1 MKIVRTS
8 MLLAAMMAVISAP
21 VYSATITLLAGGDPS
36 PTTSFNAAG
45 KWSNAAAPSAANDYE
60 VSVSFLRTPQDVNSY
75 TFAGNSLT
83 LKTGGALL
91 HKGTGAAHTYT
102 INDLRLAGGFIRSGA
117 GTTNPMTLAGNV
129 AVSGTGSGI
138 IPDQTRFT
146 IDSVVSGTGSLTVAD
161 SAAAVGGA
169 ASGPGRGIIFNA
181 INTFTGNLTVST
193 AAGGGTVFS
202 PTSGWTFDIDASG
215 VNNQIL
221 GSGVAAFNGTFNF
234 DLSGA
239 SSTTGDSWVLIP
251 NLANKTFGAT
261 FNVSGFSDLGGGVWK
276 SNRYEF
282 STSTGAL
289 NYVIPEPNSV
299 VIVFGTAFL
308 GTFVRR
314 RAC

>member
-1 MKIVRTS
+1 MKIARTS
-8 MLLAAMMAVISAP
+8 MILAAMIAVICASAHGAI
-21 VYSATITLLAGGDPS
+21 VTITTGDPS

-45 KWSNAAAPSAANDYE
+45 KWSDVTAPSAANDYE

-117 GTTNPMTLAGNV
+117 GTGNPMTLEGTIT
-129 AVSGTGSGI
+129 VSGTGSGI
-138 IPDQTRFT
+138 VPDQTVFF
-146 IDSVVSGTGSLTVAD
+146 INSVVAGSGALTLAD
-161 SAAAVGGA
+161 NAAAVGGA
-169 ASGPGRGIIFNA
+169 ASGPGRGITFNA
-181 INTFTGNLTVST
+181 LNTFTGNLTVST
-193 AAGGGTVFS
+193 AAGGGTIFS
-202 PTSGWTFDIDASG
+202 PTSGWSFDIGASG

-261 FNVSGFSDLGGGVWK
+261 FNVSGFNDLGGGLWK
-276 SNRYEF
+276 FNRYEF

-289 NYVIPEPNSV
+289 SYVVPEPTSGM
-299 VIVFGTAFL
+299 IVLGMFL
-308 GTFVRR
+308 LGACVRR
-314 RAC
+314 RDC